1 MCAQEGID
9 YKMSL
14 IDEQAQWIV
23 DEAKQTASSTGTLTW
38 SKFH

>member
-23 DEAKQTASSTGTLTW
+23 DEDEQSASSTGIWTW